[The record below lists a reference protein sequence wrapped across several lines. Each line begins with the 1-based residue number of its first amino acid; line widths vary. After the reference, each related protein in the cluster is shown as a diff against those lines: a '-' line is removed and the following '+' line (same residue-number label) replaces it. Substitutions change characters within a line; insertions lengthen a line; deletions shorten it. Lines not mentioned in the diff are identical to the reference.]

1 MKKQRTKKEW
11 MDIGLLCETAWLR
24 APWWSPMRLLFA
36 WGAKYAFRQAS
47 KATQ

>member
-24 APWWSPMRLLFA
+24 VRWWLPMIWFFA
-36 WGAKYAFRQAS
+36 GVAKYAFRQAS
-47 KATQ
+47 KATD